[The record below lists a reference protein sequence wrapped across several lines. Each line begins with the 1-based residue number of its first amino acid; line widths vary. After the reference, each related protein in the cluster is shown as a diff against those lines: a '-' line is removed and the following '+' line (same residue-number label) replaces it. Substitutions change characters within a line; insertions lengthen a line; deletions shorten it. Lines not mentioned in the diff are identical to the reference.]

1 MSRIQSESLGYWNND
16 SLPEIQIY
24 ARGEV
29 YVCELLGRPQCKQK
43 LLSSRQDHINNLGYS
58 KRKE

>member
-16 SLPEIQIY
+16 SLHEIQIY
-24 ARGEV
+24 AYGEV
-29 YVCELLGRPQCKQK
+29 YVHELLGRPQCKQK